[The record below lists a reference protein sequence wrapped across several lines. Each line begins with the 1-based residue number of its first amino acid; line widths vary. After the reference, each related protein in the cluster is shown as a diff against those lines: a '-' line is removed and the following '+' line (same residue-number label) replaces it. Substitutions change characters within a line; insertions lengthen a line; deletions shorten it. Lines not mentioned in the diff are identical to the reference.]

1 MSLREPV
8 KHGTD
13 VAPGFS
19 GMRPEGRRYTM
30 RRWLRR
36 GKASGLADA
45 NRQRRP
51 ELQIKNAKL
60 EAKFAGRRRQLRYGR
75 AEMIRD

>member
-1 MSLREPV
+1 M
-8 KHGTD
+8 
-13 VAPGFS
+13 
-19 GMRPEGRRYTM
+19 
-30 RRWLRR
+30 LRR